1 MLKNTTAVKWLW
13 SKLFWVEFY
22 INPFLLNVLFWP
34 PLLKTSENLTFLTPN
49 VFVLRQTCAYQ
60 EVRNVTFSVF
70 RGIKME
76 NWEGLSKFTKDASRS
91 FRCYLYSKASLDEPS
106 IQLTRDYSQRKA
118 CLAATLATFKSYWFK
133 QIKKFYGFEF
143 SGV

>member
-60 EVRNVTFSVF
+60 EVRNVTLSVF

-118 CLAATLATFKSYWFK
+118 CLTATLATFKSYWFK